1 MEQDTRTQLAKARKL
16 IQEKRYED
24 AEALLIT
31 IDDPKAD
38 EWLER
43 LSRVNKTKTLLP
55 EVVGV
60 RQKDYTTKLIVM
72 IVLYLFFALPG
83 IIAGALWAGQAKRD
97 LELAGGFEI
106 PNARNVIRLNRILF
120 WLIVIGI
127 LLTLATFTIS
137 VLTASSQL
145 Q

>member
-43 LSRVNKTKTLLP
+43 LSRVSKTKTLPP

-60 RQKDYTTKLIVM
+60 RQKDYTTKLIIM
-72 IVLYLFFALPG
+72 IVLYLFFAVPG

-120 WLIVIGI
+120 WLIIIAIV
-127 LLTLATFTIS
+127 LALVFTVIS
-137 VLTASSQL
+137 VMTMSARL